1 MATDKANTQG
11 PPPPGPPPLPDP
23 PEQVGGGEENEEGE
37 EKDGNGKP
45 TAKKEEFDVGLP
57 QDLKERLTSRKFL
70 AGVALHV
77 ISIAL
82 LLTGF
87 IDPVNWTQFNLAV
100 YGVYSVSNAA
110 SKFAGGDKRDPQVG
124 GVMSK

>member
-23 PEQVGGGEENEEGE
+23 PEQVGGGEENEEEE
-37 EKDGNGKP
+37 EKNKNEKP
-45 TAKKEEFDVGLP
+45 KAKEEFDVGLP

-124 GVMSK
+124 GVISK

>member
-1 MATDKANTQG
+1 MATDQAQTQA
-11 PPPPGPPPLPDP
+11 PPLPDA
-23 PEQVGGGEENEEGE
+23 PEQVGDGEDKNEKE
-37 EKDGNGKP
+37 EK
-45 TAKKEEFDVGLP
+45 EFDVGLP

-70 AGVALHV
+70 AGVVLHA

-87 IDPVNWTQFNLAV
+87 IGPTSWTQFNLAV

-124 GVMSK
+124 GIMSK

>member
-1 MATDKANTQG
+1 MTTDKANTQAPM
-11 PPPPGPPPLPDP
+11 PPKP
-23 PEQVGGGEENEEGE
+23 PEQVGDGEDKEKSENPP
-37 EKDGNGKP
+37 KS
-45 TAKKEEFDVGLP
+45 KKKLDVGLP
-57 QDLKERLTSRKFL
+57 QDLKERFTSRKFL

-124 GVMSK
+124 GIMSK